1 MREVAS
7 PTMDGVFLYIL
18 GVLIIVVGVAVS
30 IGLHEVG
37 HLVPAKLFG
46 VRVTQ
51 YMIGFGPTV
60 FSRRKGET
68 EYGVKAIPLGGY
80 ISMIGMFPPQSSRAG
95 TSSTGIAQLVG
106 PDARRG
112 APADA
117 AAPSDSA
124 APTDAS
130 APTAVEADDRAGRG
144 FFDLLVQDARQAS
157 ADSVGDEE
165 DRAFYKLPVLK
176 RMVIMLG
183 GPAMNFL
190 LAIVLFAVVLCGFG
204 VTTPTTTVG
213 QVNACIVPAGSTAS
227 ADAATCPEGA
237 PAAPGAA
244 AGLQPGDTVVSIDGA
259 AITAWDQVTDV
270 VRASAGRELD
280 VVVDRDG
287 ARQTLAITP
296 VLTEQAVLGARGA
309 PEVDEQGQPVTR
321 EVGLIGFTPTQ
332 AVQRQPLSAAF
343 ATTGENMAAV
353 GNLIL
358 NLPQRLVD
366 VGRAAFGGGERD
378 PNGPMS
384 VVGVGRVAG
393 EIASLDE
400 TPVASRAS
408 AMIGLVASLNVA
420 LGMINL
426 LPLLPLDGGHV
437 LGAIVE
443 GVRRFLA
450 KAFGRRDPGP
460 VDVAKLMPLTFVVVI
475 LFGAMSALL
484 IFADL
489 VNPVRLT

>member
-1 MREVAS
+1 
-7 PTMDGVFLYIL
+7 MDGVFLYIL

-30 IGLHEVG
+30 FGLHEVG

-51 YMIGFGPTV
+51 YMIGFWPTI

-106 PDARRG
+106 PDPRR
-112 APADA
+112 ADA
-117 AAPSDSA
+117 GS
-124 APTDAS
+124 
-130 APTAVEADDRAGRG
+130 PTAPDADDRAGRG
-144 FFDLLVQDARQAS
+144 FFALLVQDARQAS
-157 ADSVGDEE
+157 AESVGDEE
-165 DRAFYKLPVLK
+165 DRAFYKLSVPK

-190 LAIVLFAVVLCGFG
+190 LAILLFAVVLCGFG

-227 ADAATCPEGA
+227 ADAATCPAGA
-237 PAAPGAA
+237 PEAPGAA
-244 AGLQPGDTVVSIDGA
+244 AGLQPGDTIVSIDGSPV
-259 AITAWDQVTDV
+259 TAWDQVTSTV
-270 VRASAGRELD
+270 QASAGKELD
-280 VVVDRDG
+280 VVVERGG

-296 VLTEQAVLGARGA
+296 VLTQQAVPGSRGA
-309 PEVDEQGQPVTR
+309 PEVDEQGNPVTR
-321 EVGLIGFTPTQ
+321 EVGLIGFSPTQ
-332 AVQRQPLSAAF
+332 AVQQQPLSAAF
-343 ATTGENMAAV
+343 TTTGENMAAV
-353 GNLIL
+353 GTLIL

-408 AMIGLVASLNVA
+408 AMLGLVASLNVA

-460 VDVAKLMPLTFVVVI
+460 VDVAKLMPVTFVVVI

>member
-1 MREVAS
+1 
-7 PTMDGVFLYIL
+7 MDGVFLYIL

-37 HLVPAKLFG
+37 HLVPAKAFG

-51 YMIGFGPTV
+51 YMIGFGPTI

-112 APADA
+112 AASDGGSPPAPD
-117 AAPSDSA
+117 
-124 APTDAS
+124 
-130 APTAVEADDRAGRG
+130 ADDRAGRG

-157 ADSVGDEE
+157 AESVGDEE

-227 ADAATCPEGA
+227 ADAATCPAGA
-237 PAAPGAA
+237 PEAPGAA
-244 AGLQPGDTVVSIDGA
+244 AGLQPGDTIVSIDGTP
-259 AITAWDQVTDV
+259 ITAWDQVTGTV
-270 VRASAGRELD
+270 QVSAGKELD
-280 VVVDRDG
+280 VVVERDG

-296 VLTEQAVLGARGA
+296 VLTQQAVIGQRGA
-309 PEVDEQGQPVTR
+309 PEVDEQGDPVTR
-321 EVGLIGFTPTQ
+321 EVGLIGFSPTQ
-332 AVQRQPLSAAF
+332 AVQQQPLSAAF

-437 LGAIVE
+437 LGAVVE

>member
-1 MREVAS
+1 
-7 PTMDGVFLYIL
+7 MDGVFLYIL

-37 HLVPAKLFG
+37 HLVPAKAFG

-51 YMIGFGPTV
+51 YMIGFGPTI

-112 APADA
+112 SAPDAGSAPAPD
-117 AAPSDSA
+117 
-124 APTDAS
+124 
-130 APTAVEADDRAGRG
+130 ADDRAGRG

-157 ADSVGDEE
+157 AESIGDEE
-165 DRAFYKLPVLK
+165 GRAFYKLSVPK

-183 GPAMNFL
+183 GPVMNFL
-190 LAIVLFAVVLCGFG
+190 LAILLFAVVLCGFG

-213 QVNACIVPAGSTAS
+213 QVNACIVPAGSTSS

-244 AGLQPGDTVVSIDGA
+244 AGLQPGDTVVSIDGTP
-259 AITAWDQVTDV
+259 ITAWDQVTGI
-270 VRASAGRELD
+270 VRVSAGRELD
-280 VVVDRDG
+280 VVVERDG

-296 VLTEQAVLGARGA
+296 VLTEQAVIGQRGA
-309 PEVDEQGQPVTR
+309 PEVDEQGRPVTR
-321 EVGLIGFTPTQ
+321 EVGLIGFSPTQ

-343 ATTGENMAAV
+343 TTTGENMAAV

-437 LGAIVE
+437 LGAVVE

-450 KAFGRRDPGP
+450 KVFGRRDPGP

>member
-1 MREVAS
+1 
-7 PTMDGVFLYIL
+7 MDGVFLYIL

-51 YMIGFGPTV
+51 YMIGFGPTI
-60 FSRRKGET
+60 FSRRRGET

-106 PDARRG
+106 PDTRRG
-112 APADA
+112 AADA
-117 AAPSDSA
+117 AGPA
-124 APTDAS
+124 APD
-130 APTAVEADDRAGRG
+130 ADDRAGRG

-157 ADSVGDEE
+157 AESIGDDE
-165 DRAFYKLPVLK
+165 DRAFYKLSVPK

-190 LAIVLFAVVLCGFG
+190 LAILLFAVVLCGFG

-227 ADAATCPEGA
+227 ADPATCPAGA

-244 AGLQPGDTVVSIDGA
+244 AGLEPGDTIVSIDGTP
-259 AITAWDQVTDV
+259 ITAWDQVTGTV
-270 VRASAGRELD
+270 QVSAGRELD
-280 VVVDRDG
+280 VVVERDG

-296 VLTEQAVLGARGA
+296 VLTEQAVIGQRGA
-309 PEVDEQGQPVTR
+309 PEVDEQGRPVTR
-321 EVGLIGFTPTQ
+321 EVGLIGFSPTQ

-343 ATTGENMAAV
+343 TTTGENMAAV

-437 LGAIVE
+437 LGAVVE

-450 KAFGRRDPGP
+450 KVLGRRDPGP

>member
-1 MREVAS
+1 
-7 PTMDGVFLYIL
+7 MDGVFLYIL

-51 YMIGFGPTV
+51 YMIGFGPTM

-106 PDARRG
+106 PDSRRPAG
-112 APADA
+112 TAPATDA
-117 AAPSDSA
+117 ADPAGTATATAP
-124 APTDAS
+124 DAGG
-130 APTAVEADDRAGRG
+130 TGDGDDRAGRG
-144 FFDLLVQDARQAS
+144 FFDLLVQDARRAS
-157 ADSVGDEE
+157 AESIGDDE
-165 DRAFYKLPVLK
+165 DRAFYKLSVPK

-190 LAIVLFAVVLCGFG
+190 LAILLFAVVLCGFG

-227 ADAATCPEGA
+227 ADAATCPQGA

-244 AGLQPGDTVVSIDGA
+244 AGLQPGDTIVSIDGTE
-259 AITAWDQVTDV
+259 ITAWDQVTGIV
-270 VRASAGRELD
+270 QVSAGRELD
-280 VVVDRDG
+280 VVVERDG
-287 ARQTLAITP
+287 AREALAITP
-296 VLTEQAVLGARGA
+296 VLTEQAVIGSRGA
-309 PEVDEQGQPVTR
+309 PEVDEQGAPVTQ
-321 EVGLIGFTPTQ
+321 EVGLIGFSPTQ

-408 AMIGLVASLNVA
+408 AMVGLVASLNVA

-437 LGAIVE
+437 LGAVVE
-443 GVRRFLA
+443 GVRRFAA
-450 KAFGRRDPGP
+450 KLLGRRDPGP

>member
-1 MREVAS
+1 
-7 PTMDGVFLYIL
+7 MDGVFLYIL

-51 YMIGFGPTV
+51 YMIGFGPTI
-60 FSRRKGET
+60 FSRRRGET

-95 TSSTGIAQLVG
+95 TSSTGIAQLVASDARRDAVPAAVPG
-106 PDARRG
+106 PDA
-112 APADA
+112 P
-117 AAPSDSA
+117 P
-124 APTDAS
+124 
-130 APTAVEADDRAGRG
+130 ADDRAGRG

-157 ADSVGDEE
+157 AESVGEEE
-165 DRAFYKLPVLK
+165 DRAFYRLPVLK

-190 LAIVLFAVVLCGFG
+190 LAIVLFAIVLCGFG

-227 ADAATCPEGA
+227 ADATTCPAGA

-244 AGLQPGDTVVSIDGA
+244 AGLEPGDTVVSIDGT

-270 VRASAGRELD
+270 VRASAGQELD

-309 PEVDEQGQPVTR
+309 PEVDEQGRPVTR

>member
-1 MREVAS
+1 
-7 PTMDGVFLYIL
+7 MDGVFLYIL

-37 HLVPAKLFG
+37 HLVPAKAFG

-51 YMIGFGPTV
+51 YMIGFGPTIL
-60 FSRRKGET
+60 SRRKGET

-95 TSSTGIAQLVG
+95 ASSTGIAQLVG

-112 APADA
+112 
-117 AAPSDSA
+117 
-124 APTDAS
+124 S
-130 APTAVEADDRAGRG
+130 APDAETAPDADDRAGRG

-157 ADSVGDEE
+157 AESVGDE
-165 DRAFYKLPVLK
+165 DHRAFYRLSVPK

-190 LAIVLFAVVLCGFG
+190 LAIILFAVVLCGFG

-213 QVNACIVPAGSTAS
+213 QVNACIVPAGSAS
-227 ADAATCPEGA
+227 ATDADACPDGA
-237 PAAPGAA
+237 PVAPGAA
-244 AGLQPGDTVVSIDGA
+244 AGLQPGDTVVSIDGTPV
-259 AITAWDQVTDV
+259 TAWDQVTGT
-270 VRASAGRELD
+270 VRVSAGRELD
-280 VVVDRDG
+280 VVVERDG

-296 VLTEQAVLGARGA
+296 VLTEQAVIGQRGA
-309 PEVDEQGQPVTR
+309 PEVDDEGRPVTR
-321 EVGLIGFTPTQ
+321 EVGLIGFSPTQ

-343 ATTGENMAAV
+343 TTTGENMAAV

-437 LGAIVE
+437 LGAVVE

-460 VDVAKLMPLTFVVVI
+460 IDVAKLMPLTFVVVI

>member
-1 MREVAS
+1 
-7 PTMDGVFLYIL
+7 
-18 GVLIIVVGVAVS
+18 
-30 IGLHEVG
+30 
-37 HLVPAKLFG
+37 
-46 VRVTQ
+46 
-51 YMIGFGPTV
+51 
-60 FSRRKGET
+60 
-68 EYGVKAIPLGGY
+68 
-80 ISMIGMFPPQSSRAG
+80 
-95 TSSTGIAQLVG
+95 GIAQLVG
-106 PDARRG
+106 PDNRR
-112 APADA
+112 PAG
-117 AAPSDSA
+117 
-124 APTDAS
+124 S
-130 APTAVEADDRAGRG
+130 APTADPQDPAATATAPAPDADDRAGRG

-157 ADSVGDEE
+157 AESIGDEE
-165 DRAFYKLPVLK
+165 DRAFYKLSVPK

-190 LAIVLFAVVLCGFG
+190 LAILLFAVVLCGFG

-227 ADAATCPEGA
+227 ADAATCPAGA

-244 AGLQPGDTVVSIDGA
+244 AGLQPGDTIVSIDGTP
-259 AITAWDQVTDV
+259 ITAWDQVTGIV
-270 VRASAGRELD
+270 QVSAGTELD
-280 VVVDRDG
+280 VVVERDG
-287 ARQTLAITP
+287 ARETLAITP
-296 VLTEQAVLGARGA
+296 VLTQQAVIGSRGA
-309 PEVDEQGQPVTR
+309 PEVDEQGNPVTR
-321 EVGLIGFTPTQ
+321 EVGLIGFSPTQ
-332 AVQRQPLSAAF
+332 AVQQQPLSAAF
-343 ATTGENMAAV
+343 TTTGENMAAV

-450 KAFGRRDPGP
+450 KLSGRRDPGP
-460 VDVAKLMPLTFVVVI
+460 VDVAKLMPVTFVVVI

>member
-1 MREVAS
+1 
-7 PTMDGVFLYIL
+7 MDGVFLYIL

-37 HLVPAKLFG
+37 HLVPAKAFG

-51 YMIGFGPTV
+51 YMIGFGPTI

-112 APADA
+112 AAADGG
-117 AAPSDSA
+117 S
-124 APTDAS
+124 
-130 APTAVEADDRAGRG
+130 PTAPDADDRAGRG

-157 ADSVGDEE
+157 AESVGDEE

-227 ADAATCPEGA
+227 ADPATCPAGA

-244 AGLQPGDTVVSIDGA
+244 AGLQPGDTIVSIDGTP
-259 AITAWDQVTDV
+259 ITAWDQVTSTV
-270 VRASAGRELD
+270 QVSAGKELD
-280 VVVDRDG
+280 VVVERDG

-296 VLTEQAVLGARGA
+296 VLTQQAVIGQRGA
-309 PEVDEQGQPVTR
+309 PEVDEQGDPVTR
-321 EVGLIGFTPTQ
+321 EVGLIGFSPTQ
-332 AVQRQPLSAAF
+332 AVQQQPLSAAF
-343 ATTGENMAAV
+343 TTTGENMAAV

-437 LGAIVE
+437 LGAVVE

>member
-1 MREVAS
+1 
-7 PTMDGVFLYIL
+7 MDGVFLYIL

-60 FSRRKGET
+60 FSRRRGET

-106 PDARRG
+106 PDTRRD
-112 APADA
+112 AADA
-117 AAPSDSA
+117 GS
-124 APTDAS
+124 
-130 APTAVEADDRAGRG
+130 PTAPDADDRAGRG

-157 ADSVGDEE
+157 AESVGDEE
-165 DRAFYKLPVLK
+165 DRAFYKLSVPK

-183 GPAMNFL
+183 GPAMNFI
-190 LAIVLFAVVLCGFG
+190 LAIVLFAIVLCGFG

-227 ADAATCPEGA
+227 ADAGTCPAGA
-237 PAAPGAA
+237 PEAPGAA
-244 AGLQPGDTVVSIDGA
+244 AGLQPGDTIVSIDGSPV
-259 AITAWDQVTDV
+259 TAWDQVTSTV
-270 VRASAGRELD
+270 QASAGKELA
-280 VVVDRDG
+280 VVVERDG
-287 ARQTLAITP
+287 DRQTLAITP
-296 VLTEQAVLGARGA
+296 VLTQQAVIGSRGA
-309 PEVDEQGQPVTR
+309 PEVDEQGKPVTH
-321 EVGLIGFTPTQ
+321 EVGLIGFSPTQ
-332 AVQRQPLSAAF
+332 AVQQQPLSAAF
-343 ATTGENMAAV
+343 TTTGENMAAV

-475 LFGAMSALL
+475 VFGAMSALL

>member
-1 MREVAS
+1 
-7 PTMDGVFLYIL
+7 MDGVFLYIL

-51 YMIGFGPTV
+51 YMIGFGPTI
-60 FSRRKGET
+60 FSRRRGET

-106 PDARRG
+106 PDSRRG
-112 APADA
+112 ADA
-117 AAPSDSA
+117 ASPA
-124 APTDAS
+124 APDG
-130 APTAVEADDRAGRG
+130 DDRAGRG

-157 ADSVGDEE
+157 AESVGDEE
-165 DRAFYKLPVLK
+165 DRAFYKLPVPK

-190 LAIVLFAVVLCGFG
+190 LAIVLFAIVLCGFG

-227 ADAATCPEGA
+227 ADAATCPAGA
-237 PAAPGAA
+237 PEAPGAA
-244 AGLQPGDTVVSIDGA
+244 AGLQPGDTIVSIDGTPV
-259 AITAWDQVTDV
+259 TAWDQVTSTV
-270 VRASAGRELD
+270 QVSAGKELD
-280 VVVDRDG
+280 VVVERGG

-296 VLTEQAVLGARGA
+296 VLTEQAVIGQRGA
-309 PEVDEQGQPVTR
+309 PEVDEQGNPVTR
-321 EVGLIGFTPTQ
+321 EVGLIGFSPTQ
-332 AVQRQPLSAAF
+332 AVQQQPLSAAF
-343 ATTGENMAAV
+343 TTTGENMAAV

-443 GVRRFLA
+443 GVRRFFA
-450 KAFGRRDPGP
+450 KIRGRRDPGP

-475 LFGAMSALL
+475 VFGAMSALL

>member
-1 MREVAS
+1 
-7 PTMDGVFLYIL
+7 MDGVFLYIL

-51 YMIGFGPTV
+51 YMIGFGPTI

-106 PDARRG
+106 PDTRRG
-112 APADA
+112 TDA
-117 AAPSDSA
+117 ASP
-124 APTDAS
+124 S
-130 APTAVEADDRAGRG
+130 APDADDRAGRG

-157 ADSVGDEE
+157 AESVGDEE
-165 DRAFYKLPVLK
+165 ERAFYKLSVPK

-190 LAIVLFAVVLCGFG
+190 LAILLFAVVLCGFG

-227 ADAATCPEGA
+227 ADAATCPAGA

-244 AGLQPGDTVVSIDGA
+244 AGLQPGDTIVSIDGTPIA
-259 AITAWDQVTDV
+259 AWDQVTGIV
-270 VRASAGRELD
+270 QVSAGTELD
-280 VVVDRDG
+280 VVVERDG
-287 ARQTLAITP
+287 ARETLAITP
-296 VLTEQAVLGARGA
+296 VLTQQAVPGSRGA
-309 PEVDEQGQPVTR
+309 PEVDEQGNPVTR
-321 EVGLIGFTPTQ
+321 EVGLIGFSPTQ
-332 AVQRQPLSAAF
+332 AVQQQPLSAAF
-343 ATTGENMAAV
+343 TTTGENMAAV